1 MIRNSKIVF
10 YKFTRNNTLPII
22 RSIATTHPQEQAIKQ
37 LLKTT
42 AIAAVLAASF
52 TNTALAQIN
61 VTPMKGVKTVQ
72 VTNQ

>member
-1 MIRNSKIVF
+1 M
-10 YKFTRNNTLPII
+10 
-22 RSIATTHPQEQAIKQ
+22 KQ
-37 LLKTT
+37 LLKTI